1 MLLLRGMRGPEFTR
15 DDVLRAESRV
25 GVIHPVLTV
34 LDREA
39 PRISAVTQAAIAL
52 LDNQDASQYVRKN
65 SSFLVDAIEDAAPF
79 TLSPLEL
86 VAIWSRNSEFRRH
99 RYLMA
104 IALSISYAIQE
115 VPTPEIWKR
124 LPRRYI
130 EDGLPSE
137 VTTDRDGLIHVKA
150 RLEEINANLDVLEYV
165 TYGTSEPIIELVS
178 KVAKRMRDGDPKA
191 EQEYRSLQALISE
204 RKIPLL
210 NDLSEAFGNGMMPV
224 KLDIEDALEGRL

>member
-1 MLLLRGMRGPEFTR
+1 MLLLRDMKGPEFTK
-15 DDVLRAESRV
+15 DDILGAESRV
-25 GVIHPVLTV
+25 GVTHPVLTI

-39 PRISAVTQAAIAL
+39 FRISAVTQAAIAL
-52 LDNQDASQYVRKN
+52 PDNQDASQYVRKN
-65 SSFLVDAIEDAAPF
+65 SNFLVDAIEDAAPF
-79 TLSPLEL
+79 TLNPLEL
-86 VAIWSRNSEFRRH
+86 VAIWSRNGEFRRH

-104 IALSISYAIQE
+104 TALSISWAIQG
-115 VPTPEIWKR
+115 VSKPEIWKR
-124 LPRRYI
+124 FPRRYI

-137 VTTDRDGLIHVKA
+137 VTTDRDGLTHVKA
-150 RLEEINANLDVLEYV
+150 RLEEISTNLDALELV
-165 TYGTSEPIIELVS
+165 TYGTSEPTMELGL
-178 KVAKRMRDGDPKA
+178 KLAERMRDGDPKA

>member
-1 MLLLRGMRGPEFTR
+1 MRGPEFTR

-25 GVIHPVLTV
+25 GAIHPVLTV

-52 LDNQDASQYVRKN
+52 PDNQDASQYVRRN
-65 SSFLVDAIEDAAPF
+65 SAFLLDAIEDAAPF
-79 TLSPLEL
+79 TLNPLEL
-86 VAIWSRNSEFRRH
+86 VAIWSRNGEFRRH

-104 IALSISYAIQE
+104 TALSITYAIQD
-115 VPTPEIWKR
+115 VPTPELWRR

-137 VTTDRDGLIHVKA
+137 VTTDHAGLIHVKE
-150 RLEEINANLDVLEYV
+150 RLEEVNANLDVLELV
-165 TYGTSEPIIELVS
+165 VYGTSEPTIELGS
-178 KVAKRMRDGDPKA
+178 KLAKRMRDGDPEA
-191 EQEYRSLQALISE
+191 EQEYQRLQALINE

-210 NDLSEAFGNGMMPV
+210 NDLSEAFGNGMTPV
-224 KLDIEDALEGRL
+224 RLDIADALEGRL